1 MPSHLRGEGG
11 KTPVTITAS
20 PPVHREAAAAAAA
33 AALIIFTSS
42 HLTQSIMPLQLI
54 ESSSD
59 CSGSVDVPEE
69 FLCPIGLEIMEHPV
83 MNREGRNFD
92 RKSILDWLNA
102 GNLTCPLT
110 RKPLKPSELV
120 PNHQLEL
127 RIRMWRMAHEEGYRT
142 TSSSDTGAESKT
154 AACGDDD
161 KASSP
166 RFVGLVMNDTSPEPK
181 EKESAYRTYSL
192 MRNANL
198 MPSLRDLESPI
209 RTSSQ
214 IGGRRRQRGNGSPR
228 APSSVI
234 QQDNSSS
241 SSDDDGMMDLLEE
254 MFNEVMEI
262 ANDTYEELDA
272 AQAAA
277 VASA

>member
-1 MPSHLRGEGG
+1 
-11 KTPVTITAS
+11 
-20 PPVHREAAAAAAA
+20 
-33 AALIIFTSS
+33 
-42 HLTQSIMPLQLI
+42 
-54 ESSSD
+54 
-59 CSGSVDVPEE
+59 
-69 FLCPIGLEIMEHPV
+69 
-83 MNREGRNFD
+83 
-92 RKSILDWLNA
+92 
-102 GNLTCPLT
+102 
-110 RKPLKPSELV
+110 
-120 PNHQLEL
+120 
-127 RIRMWRMAHEEGYRT
+127 
-142 TSSSDTGAESKT
+142 
-154 AACGDDD
+154 
-161 KASSP
+161 
-166 RFVGLVMNDTSPEPK
+166 
-181 EKESAYRTYSL
+181 
-192 MRNANL
+192 

-241 SSDDDGMMDLLEE
+241 SSESSDDDGMMDLLEE